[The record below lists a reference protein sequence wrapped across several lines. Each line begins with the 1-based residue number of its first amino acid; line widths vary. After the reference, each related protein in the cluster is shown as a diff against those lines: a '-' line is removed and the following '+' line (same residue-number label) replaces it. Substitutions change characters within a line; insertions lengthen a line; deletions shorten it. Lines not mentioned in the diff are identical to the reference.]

1 MINLGTYIFKYLST
15 GKIIPE
21 ELFTNDYVEEVYE
34 SEYVRTATKLLR
46 VILDAKYEKSDLHKA
61 METHCKHLTMTQRN
75 KFLKLLQKD
84 EEFFNGTL
92 GTWNTYILEFGLKE
106 DAKPI

>member
-34 SEYVRTATKLLR
+34 SEYVRTATKILR
-46 VILDAKYEKSDLHKA
+46 VILDAK
-61 METHCKHLTMTQRN
+61 
-75 KFLKLLQKD
+75 
-84 EEFFNGTL
+84 
-92 GTWNTYILEFGLKE
+92 
-106 DAKPI
+106 